1 MGRMHRRN
9 SRMKRALIICFF
21 LIANSVTAQPYP
33 SKSIRFIVPFAP
45 GGTNDIVA
53 RMVGVKLT
61 EAWGQPVVIDN
72 RGGAGGVIGADLAA
86 KSVPDGYTLLMANV
100 NFATNPGL
108 VRNLPYD
115 TEKDFA
121 AVSLL
126 ATSPSVLVVH
136 PSIPVRS
143 VKEMIAFAKAKP
155 GQLSYSSSGAGT
167 TGHMAMELLKQ
178 MAAIDM
184 VAVHYKGGGPALI
197 DLIAGR
203 VSPGFATI
211 LSAAPHIEG
220 GRLRALAVSTPKRSS
235 ALPDLPT
242 VAEAGVPGYEFTGWW
257 GVVVPARTPHAVIS
271 KLNGELVKILA
282 QPDVRE
288 RLVREGADP
297 ASTTPEAFTAY
308 MRSEVAKWSKVIKT
322 ANIKAE

>member
-1 MGRMHRRN
+1 
-9 SRMKRALIICFF
+9 MKRALPGCLLAAVCLF
-21 LIANSVTAQPYP
+21 AASGVTAQTYP
-33 SKSIRFIVPFAP
+33 EKPIRFIVPFAP

-53 RMVGVKLT
+53 RMVAVKLT

-108 VRNLPYD
+108 VRNLPYNTD
-115 TEKDFA
+115 KDFA

-136 PSIPVRS
+136 PSLNVRS
-143 VKEMIAFAKAKP
+143 VKELIALAKAKP
-155 GQLSYSSSGAGT
+155 GQLNYSTSGAGS

-211 LSAAPHIEG
+211 LSAVPHIEG
-220 GRLRALAVSTPKRSS
+220 GRLRALAVSTPKRSA

-242 VAEAGVPGYEFTGWW
+242 VAESGVPGYEFTGWW
-257 GVVVPARTPHAVIS
+257 GVVVPARTPQPVIT
-271 KLNGELVKILA
+271 KLNAELVKILS

-288 RLVREGADP
+288 RLMREGADP
-297 ASTTPEAFTAY
+297 ASTTPQAFATY
-308 MRSEVAKWSKVIKT
+308 MRTEVAKWSKVIKD
-322 ANIKAE
+322 ANIRVE

>member
-9 SRMKRALIICFF
+9 SRMKRALIIFF
-21 LIANSVTAQPYP
+21 LLIANSVTAQPYP

>member
-1 MGRMHRRN
+1 ME
-9 SRMKRALIICFF
+9 RALIICFL

>member
-1 MGRMHRRN
+1 
-9 SRMKRALIICFF
+9 MKRALIICFL

-61 EAWGQPVVIDN
+61 EAWGQPVVIDT

>member
-1 MGRMHRRN
+1 
-9 SRMKRALIICFF
+9 
-21 LIANSVTAQPYP
+21 
-33 SKSIRFIVPFAP
+33 
-45 GGTNDIVA
+45 
-53 RMVGVKLT
+53 
-61 EAWGQPVVIDN
+61 
-72 RGGAGGVIGADLAA
+72 
-86 KSVPDGYTLLMANV
+86 
-100 NFATNPGL
+100 

>member
-1 MGRMHRRN
+1 
-9 SRMKRALIICFF
+9 MKSAFASCAVAGACMTAAICV
-21 LIANSVTAQPYP
+21 AAENWPDRP
-33 SKSIRFIVPFAP
+33 IRFIVPFAP

-53 RMVGVKLT
+53 RLVAVKLT

-108 VRNLPYD
+108 VHNLPYD
-115 TEKDFA
+115 TVKDFA

-126 ATSPSVLVVH
+126 STSPSVLVVH
-136 PSIPVRS
+136 PSLPVRS
-143 VKEMIAFAKAKP
+143 VKELIALAKAKP
-155 GQLSYSSSGAGT
+155 GQLSYSTSGAGT

-178 MAAIDM
+178 MTGIDM

-220 GRLRALAVSTPKRSS
+220 GRLRALAVSTPKRST

-257 GVVVPARTPHAVIS
+257 GMVVPARTPQSVIA
-271 KLNGELVKILA
+271 KLNRELVKILA
-282 QPDVRE
+282 QPEVRE

-297 ASTTPEAFTAY
+297 ASSTPDAFAGY
-308 MRSEVAKWSKVIKT
+308 MRSKWNKVIKD
-322 ANIKAE
+322 AHIRIE

>member
-1 MGRMHRRN
+1 
-9 SRMKRALIICFF
+9 MKRALIICFF

>member
-1 MGRMHRRN
+1 
-9 SRMKRALIICFF
+9 MKRALIICFL

-33 SKSIRFIVPFAP
+33 SKSVRFIVPFAP

-235 ALPDLPT
+235 ALPDRPT

>member
-1 MGRMHRRN
+1 
-9 SRMKRALIICFF
+9 MKRALPGCLLAAVCLF
-21 LIANSVTAQPYP
+21 AASGVTAQTYP
-33 SKSIRFIVPFAP
+33 EKPIRFIVPFAP

-53 RMVGVKLT
+53 RMVAVKLT
-61 EAWGQPVVIDN
+61 EAWGKPVVIDN

-108 VRNLPYD
+108 VRNLPYNTD
-115 TEKDFA
+115 KDFA

-136 PSIPVRS
+136 PSLNVRS
-143 VKEMIAFAKAKP
+143 VKELIALAKAKP
-155 GQLSYSSSGAGT
+155 GQLNYSTSGAGS

-211 LSAAPHIEG
+211 LSAVPHIEG
-220 GRLRALAVSTPKRSS
+220 GRLRALAVSTPKRSA

-242 VAEAGVPGYEFTGWW
+242 VAESGVPGYEFTGWW
-257 GVVVPARTPHAVIS
+257 GVVVPARTPQPVIT
-271 KLNGELVKILA
+271 KLNAELVKILS

-288 RLVREGADP
+288 RLMREGADP
-297 ASTTPEAFTAY
+297 ASTTPQAFATY
-308 MRSEVAKWSKVIKT
+308 MRTEVAKWSKVIKD
-322 ANIKAE
+322 ANIRVE

>member
-1 MGRMHRRN
+1 
-9 SRMKRALIICFF
+9 MKRALIICFL

-143 VKEMIAFAKAKP
+143 VKEMIAFAKA
-155 GQLSYSSSGAGT
+155 
-167 TGHMAMELLKQ
+167 
-178 MAAIDM
+178 
-184 VAVHYKGGGPALI
+184 
-197 DLIAGR
+197 
-203 VSPGFATI
+203 
-211 LSAAPHIEG
+211 
-220 GRLRALAVSTPKRSS
+220 
-235 ALPDLPT
+235 
-242 VAEAGVPGYEFTGWW
+242 
-257 GVVVPARTPHAVIS
+257 
-271 KLNGELVKILA
+271 
-282 QPDVRE
+282 
-288 RLVREGADP
+288 
-297 ASTTPEAFTAY
+297 
-308 MRSEVAKWSKVIKT
+308 
-322 ANIKAE
+322 

>member
-1 MGRMHRRN
+1 
-9 SRMKRALIICFF
+9 MKRALIICFL

>member
-1 MGRMHRRN
+1 
-9 SRMKRALIICFF
+9 MKRALIICFL

-33 SKSIRFIVPFAP
+33 SKSVRFIVPFAP

>member
-1 MGRMHRRN
+1 
-9 SRMKRALIICFF
+9 MKLTRISEVLAAVCMV
-21 LIANSVTAQPYP
+21 AASGVAAQAYP
-33 SKSIRFIVPFAP
+33 VRPIRFIVPFAP

-53 RMVGVKLT
+53 RMIGVKLT
-61 EAWGQPVVIDN
+61 ESWGQPVVIDN

-136 PSIPVRS
+136 PSLPVRS
-143 VKEMIAFAKAKP
+143 VRELIALAKTKP
-155 GQLSYSSSGAGT
+155 GHLNYSTSGAGS

-178 MAAIDM
+178 MAGIEM

-211 LSAAPHIEG
+211 LSAAPHIES
-220 GRLRALAVSTPKRSS
+220 GRLRALAVTTPKRSA

-257 GVVVPARTPHAVIS
+257 GVVVPARTPQPVVT
-271 KLNGELVKILA
+271 KLHRELVRLLA
-282 QPDVRE
+282 QPEVRE

-297 ASTTPEAFTAY
+297 ASTTPEAFAVY
-308 MRSEVAKWSKVIKT
+308 MRTEVAKWSKIIKD
-322 ANIKAE
+322 ANIRAE

>member
-1 MGRMHRRN
+1 
-9 SRMKRALIICFF
+9 MKRALIIFF
-21 LIANSVTAQPYP
+21 LLIANSVTAQPYP

>member
-1 MGRMHRRN
+1 MM
-9 SRMKRALIICFF
+9 RALIACV
-21 LIANSVTAQPYP
+21 LLAAGSAAAQNYP
-33 SKSIRFIVPFAP
+33 GRPIRFIVPFAP

-53 RMVGVKLT
+53 RMVGVKLA

-115 TEKDFA
+115 TVKDFA

-136 PSIPVRS
+136 PSVPARS
-143 VKEMIAFAKAKP
+143 VKELIALAKAKP
-155 GQLSYSSSGAGT
+155 GQLNYSTSGAGT

-178 MAAIDM
+178 MTGIDM

-220 GRLRALAVSTPKRSS
+220 GRLRALAVSTLKRSS

-257 GVVVPARTPHAVIS
+257 GLVVPARTPQPVIV
-271 KLNGELVKILA
+271 KLNRELVKILS
-282 QPDVRE
+282 QPEVRE

-297 ASTTPEAFTAY
+297 ASTTPEAFAGY
-308 MRSEVAKWSKVIKT
+308 MRTEVAKWSKVIKD
-322 ANIKAE
+322 AHIRID

>member
-1 MGRMHRRN
+1 
-9 SRMKRALIICFF
+9 MKRALIICFL

-155 GQLSYSSSGAGT
+155 GQLSSITSR
-167 TGHMAMELLKQ
+167 
-178 MAAIDM
+178 AASRQ
-184 VAVHYKGGGPALI
+184 ASRPYC
-197 DLIAGR
+197 R
-203 VSPGFATI
+203 
-211 LSAAPHIEG
+211 
-220 GRLRALAVSTPKRSS
+220 RLRISKAEGCAHWPFPRPNARPPCPICRRSPRPACRDTNSPAGGVSSFPR
-235 ALPDLPT
+235 AR
-242 VAEAGVPGYEFTGWW
+242 
-257 GVVVPARTPHAVIS
+257 RTP
-271 KLNGELVKILA
+271 
-282 QPDVRE
+282 
-288 RLVREGADP
+288 
-297 ASTTPEAFTAY
+297 
-308 MRSEVAKWSKVIKT
+308 
-322 ANIKAE
+322 

>member
-1 MGRMHRRN
+1 
-9 SRMKRALIICFF
+9 MKRALIICFL

-33 SKSIRFIVPFAP
+33 SKSVRFIVPFAP

-257 GVVVPARTPHAVIS
+257 GVVVPARTPHDVIS

>member
-1 MGRMHRRN
+1 
-9 SRMKRALIICFF
+9 MKRALIICFL

-271 KLNGELVKILA
+271 PLNGELVKILA

>member
-1 MGRMHRRN
+1 
-9 SRMKRALIICFF
+9 MKRALIICFL

-108 VRNLPYD
+108 LRNLPYD

>member
-1 MGRMHRRN
+1 
-9 SRMKRALIICFF
+9 MKRALIICFL

-271 KLNGELVKILA
+271 TLNGELVKILA

>member
-1 MGRMHRRN
+1 
-9 SRMKRALIICFF
+9 MKRALIICFL

-33 SKSIRFIVPFAP
+33 SKSVRFIVPFAP

-72 RGGAGGVIGADLAA
+72 RG
-86 KSVPDGYTLLMANV
+86 GYTLLMANV

-257 GVVVPARTPHAVIS
+257 GVVGPARTPHAVIS

>member
-1 MGRMHRRN
+1 
-9 SRMKRALIICFF
+9 MKLTRISEVLAAVCMV
-21 LIANSVTAQPYP
+21 AASGVAAQAYP
-33 SKSIRFIVPFAP
+33 VRPIRFIVPFAP

-53 RMVGVKLT
+53 RMIGVKLT
-61 EAWGQPVVIDN
+61 ESWGQPVVIDN

-136 PSIPVRS
+136 PSLPVRS
-143 VKEMIAFAKAKP
+143 VRELIALAKTKP
-155 GQLSYSSSGAGT
+155 GHLNYSTSGAGS

-178 MAAIDM
+178 MAGIEM

-211 LSAAPHIEG
+211 LSAAPHIES
-220 GRLRALAVSTPKRSS
+220 GRLRALAVTTPKRSA

-257 GVVVPARTPHAVIS
+257 GVVVPARTPQPVVT
-271 KLNGELVKILA
+271 KLNRELVRILA
-282 QPDVRE
+282 QPEVRE

-297 ASTTPEAFTAY
+297 ASTTPEAFAVY
-308 MRSEVAKWSKVIKT
+308 MRTEVAKWSKIIKD
-322 ANIKAE
+322 ANIRAE

>member
-1 MGRMHRRN
+1 
-9 SRMKRALIICFF
+9 MKRALPGCLLAAVCLF
-21 LIANSVTAQPYP
+21 AASGVTAQTYP
-33 SKSIRFIVPFAP
+33 EKPIRFIVPFAP

-53 RMVGVKLT
+53 RMVAVKLT
-61 EAWGQPVVIDN
+61 EAWGQPVVLDN

-108 VRNLPYD
+108 VRNLPYNTD
-115 TEKDFA
+115 KDFA

-136 PSIPVRS
+136 PSLNVRS
-143 VKEMIAFAKAKP
+143 VKELIALAKAKP
-155 GQLSYSSSGAGT
+155 GQLNYSTSGAGS

-211 LSAAPHIEG
+211 LSAVPHIEG
-220 GRLRALAVSTPKRSS
+220 GRLRALAVSTPKRSA

-242 VAEAGVPGYEFTGWW
+242 VAESGVPGYEFTGWW
-257 GVVVPARTPHAVIS
+257 GVVVPARTPQPVIT
-271 KLNGELVKILA
+271 KLNAELVKILS

-288 RLVREGADP
+288 RLMREGADP
-297 ASTTPEAFTAY
+297 ASTTPQAFATY
-308 MRSEVAKWSKVIKT
+308 MRTEVAKWSKVIKD
-322 ANIKAE
+322 ANIRVE

>member
-1 MGRMHRRN
+1 
-9 SRMKRALIICFF
+9 MKRALIICFL

-33 SKSIRFIVPFAP
+33 SKSVLFIVPFAP